1 MPCVFPH
8 PYLRTP
14 YVCVWYV
21 CVCVCQGYGT
31 FNAIDYA
38 IALDVI
44 QEGADSAKD
53 LGLWNLS
60 LSIPVRRCAGRT
72 TKQGFP

>member
-1 MPCVFPH
+1 LC
-8 PYLRTP
+8 RA
-14 YVCVWYV
+14 
-21 CVCVCQGYGT
+21 QGYGT

-44 QEGADSAKD
+44 QEGADAAKD

-60 LSIPVRRCAGRT
+60 LSIPVSPGVFRVCD
-72 TKQGFP
+72 

>member
-1 MPCVFPH
+1 MLCV
-8 PYLRTP
+8 R
-14 YVCVWYV
+14 
-21 CVCVCQGYGT
+21 VCQGYGT